1 MIFKIRLIICFL
13 FLMFNLIAQEDKFEN
28 TNHIYSKNIRTVKFH
43 LSGLPLSTPM
53 INLGS
58 NTTLN
63 LSFDDIDADAK
74 NYVYTIQ
81 LCNADWST
89 NESLTTFEYLKGFDE
104 DEIDNYRFSQN
115 TLTSF
120 TNYKLS
126 IPNNNM
132 SWIKSGNYI
141 LKVYEDE
148 DERRLV
154 LSRRFM
160 VAEPLMTIDS
170 KMNLPVVVSNQRTH
184 QEIDFV
190 VYHKGIPVRS
200 PQSEIKASILQNGR
214 WDNALTGMTP
224 LFVKENE
231 MSFDYQNKIVFP
243 ASKEWRMA
251 DVRSYETYLRGI
263 KNIKRVDEGHDVF
276 LTVDQKRGYDPYF
289 FFADVNGKF
298 LVENYDRTFL
308 NGRRFPSL
316 ADTLIFSGDE
326 YTDQERAQEKSRILQ
341 QQVMHREELDREQE
355 LQDVVSDYALVYFN
369 LEVTAEVYGAD
380 VYIFGELSDWEI
392 KDEFKMKYNSKTR
405 MYENEIFLKQ
415 GFYNYQY
422 ACIHENKPDE
432 IDLEELEGNWFETE
446 NDYLVLVYYRPF
458 GKRYDRLIGVRT
470 FSSSR

>member
-1 MIFKIRLIICFL
+1 MIFKFRLFICFV
-13 FLMFNLIAQEDKFEN
+13 FLIFNLTAQVDKYEN
-28 TNHIYSKNIRTVKFH
+28 TNHIYQKNIRTVKFH

-53 INLGS
+53 VNLGS
-58 NTTLN
+58 STTLN

-81 LCNADWST
+81 LCNADWT
-89 NESLTTFEYLKGFDE
+89 INKGLTTFEYLKGFDE

-132 SWIKSGNYI
+132 SWTKSGNYV

-154 LSRRFM
+154 LTRRFM

-200 PQSEIKASILQNGR
+200 PQSEIQAVVMQNGR
-214 WDNALTGMTP
+214 WDNALTGLTP
-224 LFVKENE
+224 LFVKEDE
-231 MSFDYQNKIVFP
+231 MSFDYQNKIVFS

-276 LTVDQKRGYDPYF
+276 LTIDEKRGYDPYF

-298 LVENYDRTFL
+298 LVENFDRTFL

-316 ADTLIFSGDE
+316 ADTLIFAGE
-326 YTDQERAQEKSRILQ
+326 EFTDQERAQEKARILQ
-341 QQVMHREELDREQE
+341 QQEIHREELDREQE
-355 LQDVVSDYALVYFN
+355 LQDVISDYALVYFN
-369 LEVTAEVYGAD
+369 LEVSNEVYGAD

-392 KDEFKMKYNSKTR
+392 KDEFKMEYNPKKR
-405 MYENEIFLKQ
+405 MYENQIFLKQ

-422 ACIHENKPDE
+422 ACIHENKPNE

-446 NDYLVLVYYRPF
+446 NDYLIMVYYRAF
-458 GKRYDRLIGVRT
+458 GQRYDRLVGVRT
-470 FSSSR
+470 FSSVR